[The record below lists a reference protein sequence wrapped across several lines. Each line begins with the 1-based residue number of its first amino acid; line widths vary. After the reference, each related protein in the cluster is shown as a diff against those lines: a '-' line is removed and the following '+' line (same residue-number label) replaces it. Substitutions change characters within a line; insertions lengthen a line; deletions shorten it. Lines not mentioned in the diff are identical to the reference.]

1 MFKNI
6 VLCVLFFLII
16 AYIIFDSLTVSNN
29 NFNSKKVNF
38 DKNVVYYSNNSNTNK
53 VLSDRF
59 KQSITLEQEQVD
71 SMKLKFN
78 TNNLLSN
85 SPTYQPT
92 LTSVEGTTNIN
103 EL

>member
-78 TNNLLSN
+78 TNNSFSN